1 MGEPT
6 AQKLISNH
14 FKQRG
19 ASAVQAAL
27 DIALGY
33 AESGNAD
40 PKAIPTLFQEMLAT
54 LTPDEQ
60 PAQDS

>member
-1 MGEPT
+1 MCDST
-6 AQKLISNH
+6 AQKLIIKH
-14 FKQRG
+14 FKQKG

-40 PKAIPTLFQEMLAT
+40 PKAIPALFQEMLAA
-54 LTPDEQ
+54 LTPGEK